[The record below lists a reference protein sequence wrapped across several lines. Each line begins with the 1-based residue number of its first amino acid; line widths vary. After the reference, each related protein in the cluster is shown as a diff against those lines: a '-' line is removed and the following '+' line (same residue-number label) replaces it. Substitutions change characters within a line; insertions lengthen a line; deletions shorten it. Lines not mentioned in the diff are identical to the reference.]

1 MRLRSSTK
9 DLRGRQKG
17 PLLKKS
23 SIQPLDKMPI
33 VVLDSLIQR
42 LDPKS
47 LLALKNTN
55 WNFARA
61 IESNRNRLWK
71 RFWAVNVEII
81 DFFRKELA
89 LLGIKLSSFALFLIG
104 EGRSDEANLILRNGS
119 VPLQKI
125 QDKMKLNFILEP
137 FGVRLRNSWKKD
149 AGKFRDMRKNI
160 IDLENTLESLQQTLL
175 SLPASEEIK
184 IEVSCFRQ
192 KVPQVKAK
200 VAHCQSFCI
209 LLSSYFR

>member
-9 DLRGRQKG
+9 VLGGRQKG

-71 RFWAVNVEII
+71 RFWAVNEEII
-81 DFFRKELA
+81 DFLWGKLA
-89 LLGIKLSSFALFLIG
+89 HSQLKLINFVSFLLD
-104 EGRSDEANLILRNGS
+104 EGRSDEASFILRNGYL
-119 VPLQKI
+119 PLRKI

-149 AGKFRDMRKNI
+149 AGKFGDMQKNI

-192 KVPQVKAK
+192 KVLQVKAQ
-200 VAHCQSFCI
+200 VAQCPNFCI

>member
-1 MRLRSSTK
+1 
-9 DLRGRQKG
+9 
-17 PLLKKS
+17 
-23 SIQPLDKMPI
+23 MPI

-71 RFWAVNVEII
+71 RFWAVNEEII
-81 DFFRKELA
+81 DFLWGKLA
-89 LLGIKLSSFALFLIG
+89 HLQLKLINFVSFLLD
-104 EGRSDEANLILRNGS
+104 EGCSDEASFILRNGYL
-119 VPLQKI
+119 PLRKI

-149 AGKFRDMRKNI
+149 AGKFSEMRKKLI
-160 IDLENTLESLQQTLL
+160 AIDNTLESLHFQLN
-175 SLPASEEIK
+175 LPESEEVK
-184 IEVSCFRQ
+184 KEVDCFRQ
-192 KVPQVKAK
+192 KVLPVKAK
-200 VAHCQSFCI
+200 AAQCQKFCV
-209 LLSSYFR
+209 LLSSYLR

>member
-1 MRLRSSTK
+1 MRLRSATK
-9 DLRGRQKG
+9 FLGGRQKG

-33 VVLDSLIQR
+33 VVLDSLIDR

-55 WNFARA
+55 RNFARA
-61 IESNRNRLWK
+61 IKSNRLRLWK

-89 LLGIKLSSFALFLIG
+89 LLGIKLSTFALFLFG

-137 FGVRLRNSWKKD
+137 WGHRLRNSWKKD
-149 AGKFRDMRKNI
+149 AGKFRDMQKNI

>member
-55 WNFARA
+55 RNFARA
-61 IESNRNRLWK
+61 IESNRLRLWK

-89 LLGIKLSSFALFLIG
+89 LLGIKLSTFVLFLIG

-137 FGVRLRNSWKKD
+137 WGHRLRNSWKKD
-149 AGKFRDMRKNI
+149 AGKFRDMQKNI
-160 IDLENTLESLQQTLL
+160 DIIDDPLESLQLKL

-184 IEVSCFRQ
+184 KEVSCFRQ

>member
-23 SIQPLDKMPI
+23 SIQPLDTMPI
-33 VVLDSLIQR
+33 VVLDSLIER
-42 LDPKS
+42 LDPKR

-55 WNFARA
+55 RNFARA
-61 IESNRNRLWK
+61 IKSNRLRLWK
-71 RFWAVNVEII
+71 RFWAVNEEII
-81 DFFRKELA
+81 DFLWGKFAHLQLKLINFVSF
-89 LLGIKLSSFALFLIG
+89 LLD
-104 EGRSDEANLILRNGS
+104 EGRSDEASFILRNGYL
-119 VPLQKI
+119 PLRKI

-137 FGVRLRNSWKKD
+137 FGLRLRNSWKKD
-149 AGKFRDMRKNI
+149 AGKFRDMQKNI
-160 IDLENTLESLQQTLL
+160 DIIDDPLESLQLKL

-184 IEVSCFRQ
+184 KEVSCFRQ

>member
-23 SIQPLDKMPI
+23 SIQRLDTMPI
-33 VVLDSLIQR
+33 VVLDCLIKR
-42 LDPKS
+42 LDPTS
-47 LLALKNTN
+47 ILALKNTTR
-55 WNFARA
+55 NFDRA
-61 IESNRNRLWK
+61 IESNRCRLWK

-81 DFFRKELA
+81 DVLWGELA
-89 LLGIKLSSFALFLIG
+89 QLQLKLINFVSFLLD
-104 EGRSDEANLILRNGS
+104 EGRSDEASFILRNGYD
-119 VPLQKI
+119 PLRKI

-160 IDLENTLESLQQTLL
+160 DAIDNTLESLQLKL

-184 IEVSCFRQ
+184 KKVSCFRQ

>member
-1 MRLRSSTK
+1 MRLRSATK
-9 DLRGRQKG
+9 ILGGRQKG

-33 VVLDSLIQR
+33 VVLDSLIER

-55 WNFARA
+55 RNFARA
-61 IESNRNRLWK
+61 IESNRLRLWK

-104 EGRSDEANLILRNGS
+104 EGRSDEASFILRNGYL
-119 VPLQKI
+119 PLRKI

-149 AGKFRDMRKNI
+149 AGKFRDMQKNI
-160 IDLENTLESLQQTLL
+160 DIIDDPLESLQLKL

-184 IEVSCFRQ
+184 KEVSCFRQ